1 MATPRMAARPAQTSR
16 MIRRTMTKTTG
27 IRATT
32 AIPGTQGTQ
41 AIAATRETPATR
53 ETRETPETTAATA
66 ATAATATPATPAAAR
81 RDAYG
86 TRPPRR
92 PKPTHP
98 ARPHSAAGPATTGHA
113 STSCGPANPDGC
125 GTPRTRRPAPTES
138 RSRCLR
144 AKWPSSAQITV
155 TTALCRSTGGWRI
168 SPNGMAAHPRH
179 GNAPNKSAGTDSERY
194 D

>member
-1 MATPRMAARPAQTSR
+1 
-16 MIRRTMTKTTG
+16 MIRRTMTKTTTRTTG
-27 IRATT
+27 IRAIT
-32 AIPGTQGTQ
+32 ATPATQGTQ
-41 AIAATRETPATR
+41 VIAATPETRETPAT
-53 ETRETPETTAATA
+53 
-66 ATAATATPATPAAAR
+66 TATRAIPAIPAAAR

-125 GTPRTRRPAPTES
+125 GTPRTRLPAPTES

-168 SPNGMAAHPRH
+168 SPNGMAARPRH

>member
-1 MATPRMAARPAQTSR
+1 MATPRTAARPAQTSR
-16 MIRRTMTKTTG
+16 MIRRTMTKTTTRTTG

-41 AIAATRETPATR
+41 AIAATPATPAT
-53 ETRETPETTAATA
+53 PATTATTAT
-66 ATAATATPATPAAAR
+66 TAATATPAIPAAAR

-168 SPNGMAAHPRH
+168 SPNGMAARPRH